1 MDNNRK
7 KEFMIQRKY
16 HEGWN
21 LSKKYASIL
30 ILHEGDDDYFS
41 IALNIYHQFISEL
54 KLKKIPH
61 QEKNYVQIWETMTN
75 TIMNN
80 PKVNVSRAA
89 IKLLHQTSVQRSK

>member
-7 KEFMIQRKY
+7 KEFTIQRKY

-21 LSKKYASIL
+21 LSKKYTDIL
-30 ILHEGDDDYFS
+30 IVHEGEDEYFS

-61 QEKNYVQIWETMTN
+61 QDKNYVQVWDTMIN
-75 TIMNN
+75 TLMNN
-80 PKVNVSRAA
+80 PKVDVCRAA

>member
-7 KEFMIQRKY
+7 KELTIQRKY

-21 LSKKYASIL
+21 LSKKYANIL

-54 KLKKIPH
+54 KLKKYPIR
-61 QEKNYVQIWETMTN
+61 KKTMF
-75 TIMNN
+75 
-80 PKVNVSRAA
+80 KYG
-89 IKLLHQTSVQRSK
+89 KQ

>member
-1 MDNNRK
+1 M
-7 KEFMIQRKY
+7 
-16 HEGWN
+16 
-21 LSKKYASIL
+21 

-80 PKVNVSRAA
+80 PKVDVCRAA

>member
-7 KEFMIQRKY
+7 KEFTIQRKY

-21 LSKKYASIL
+21 LSKKYTDIL
-30 ILHEGDDDYFS
+30 IVHEGEDEYFS

-61 QEKNYVQIWETMTN
+61 QDKNYVQVWETMIN
-75 TIMNN
+75 TIS
-80 PKVNVSRAA
+80 KDYSKGIAA
-89 IKLLHQTSVQRSK
+89 IQLLHQTNVQRNN